1 MIKDLL
7 RIADF
12 LDKSGHI
19 KDANLIDYISEKY
32 ADGDLRS
39 FFKRGMTKDFL
50 NSEYGNRR
58 IGNFDKRAA
67 IHEQV
72 SEEEAA
78 ETEELLN
85 SLMRSLEEN

>member
-12 LDKSGHI
+12 LDKNGYM

-32 ADGDLRS
+32 ADGDLKA

-50 NSEYGNRR
+50 YSEYGNRKTR
-58 IGNFDKRAA
+58 GLNKRAS
-67 IHEQV
+67 ISEEI

-78 ETEELLN
+78 ETEELLK
-85 SLMRSLEEN
+85 SLMKSLEE